1 MNKVTPINNTTE
13 PNPAFQLL
21 PQLPAQWRKTTQEL
35 VPAEVCPLP
44 PGDYNIFGSF
54 PVGPGQISV
63 GFTALA
69 QILSVRGRVV
79 IDGYGGVFWS
89 NFRAQLEIALN
100 RIGVRASFVE
110 VSHKLKSE
118 SQISELIAPY
128 MGGDDPLFG
137 KRFDGSLADFFEIE
151 QLQHDPQAELSIIY
165 GTGAALFAEEGYLV
179 YVDVPKNEIQFRSR
193 AGSICNLGQRK
204 SADPKAMYKQ
214 FYFVDWIVLNQHKA
228 NLLPRIDLVI
238 DEQRPQEPMMMA
250 GKKLR
255 SALETMSQNYFRVRP
270 WFEPG
275 PWGGQ
280 WIKQRIPKLSKTS
293 PNYAWSFELIFP
305 ENGVLLES
313 DGRLLEISSD
323 FLLYHNN
330 AAVLGNA
337 AERFGHEFPIRFDF
351 LDTFGGGNL
360 SVQCHPRPEYIKE
373 QFGETFTQD
382 ESYYILDCE
391 QDSQVYLGFR
401 QDADLDLFR
410 AELEKSV
417 EEGTPVE
424 IENFVNAEPAKKH
437 DLFLIPNG
445 TIHCSGQ
452 NNLVLEISSTPYIF
466 TFKMYDWLRLDL
478 DGKPR
483 PLNIARA
490 FDNLYFDR
498 RGKRIKDEFI
508 SQPELIGAGAD
519 WQLFHLPTHE
529 EQFYDVHRFEFQSS
543 VSSKTDGSCHVLSL
557 VEGAEIE
564 LQTAGGLTQRFN
576 YAETF
581 VIPAAAGSYRLI
593 NRSDKP
599 VKVIKAFIKKSH
611 EQAAGGTK

>member
-1 MNKVTPINNTTE
+1 MNKVTPINKTIELNS
-13 PNPAFQLL
+13 AFQLL

-35 VPAEVCPLP
+35 APAEVCPLP

-54 PVGPGQISV
+54 PLGPGQISV

-69 QILSVRGRVV
+69 QILSVRGQVV

-110 VSHKLKSE
+110 VNHRFKSE
-118 SQISELIAPY
+118 SQINELIAPFI
-128 MGGDDPLFG
+128 GGDDPLFG
-137 KRFDGSLADFFEIE
+137 KRFDGNLEDFFAIE
-151 QLQHDPQAELSIIY
+151 KLQHDPQAELSIIY
-165 GTGAALFAEEGYLV
+165 GTGAALFADQGYLV

-214 FYFVDWIVLNQHKA
+214 FYFVDWIALNQHKA

-330 AAVLGNA
+330 EAVLGNA

-391 QDSQVYLGFR
+391 QDSRVYLGFR

-417 EEGTPVE
+417 EDGTPVE
-424 IENFVNAEPAKKH
+424 IENFVNVEPAKKH

-466 TFKMYDWLRLDL
+466 TFKMYDWMRLDL

-498 RGKRIKDEFI
+498 RGRRIKDEFI
-508 SQPELIGAGAD
+508 SQPELIDAGRD

-529 EQFYDVHRFEFQSS
+529 EQFYDVHRFEFQTV
-543 VSSKTDGSCHVLSL
+543 VSSITDGSCHVLSL

-564 LQTAGGLTQRFN
+564 LQTSGGLTQRFN

-599 VKVIKAFIKKSH
+599 VKVIKAFIKKTH
-611 EQAAGGTK
+611 EHAAGGTK